1 MNKKFYITTAI
12 TYASRKPHVG
22 NTYEIIFSD
31 AIARF
36 KRMQGYDVH
45 FCTGTDEHG
54 QKIEELAKKEG
65 IEPKKYVDMISSQIK
80 EIWDKMN
87 ASYDT
92 FIRTTDKHHIDVVQ
106 KIFKKLYD
114 NGDIYLSKYEGW
126 YCIPCESF
134 WTDTQLVDGKCPDC
148 HRKVN
153 KTKEDAY
160 FFRMSKYQ
168 GKLMKYIRDNID
180 FIMPKSRENE
190 IINNFLKPGLQD
202 LCISRKSFKWG
213 IPVSFDPDHV
223 VYVWL
228 DALVNYITA
237 IGYDPDRSSDKFQN
251 LWPADLHVIG
261 KDILRFHTV
270 YWPIILMA
278 LDLPLPKQIFGHP
291 WLLAGTSKMSKSVGN
306 VMYADDLSELF
317 SVDAIRFY
325 LLSSMPY
332 SHDGSITY
340 DTIISTWNSELA
352 NTLGNLVKRTCDMI
366 CKYFDGVIPEV
377 DVETELDDELK
388 SFCVSSFKKYEK
400 LMNEYKVSDAIF
412 AVMSLARRANKYIDE
427 TTPWILIKDTK
438 DHGRLKT
445 VLYNLMESIR
455 FISVMLKPIM
465 PQAAE
470 DILKQIC
477 SDYNSFD
484 SLKQFGKLKSGVKI
498 EKPQILFNRIDE
510 AKKLKEIEQF
520 NHDNNAELE
529 SLPENLITIND
540 FSKVS
545 LKVFE
550 VLECEK
556 LKKSKKLLKL
566 YLDGGNKQI
575 QVVSGIAN
583 WYEPEAL
590 IGKKVIV
597 VANLKPAKI
606 CGEESQGMILAADAS
621 EDDVRVI
628 FVDSSVP
635 NGSEIH

>member
-36 KRMQGYDVH
+36 KRMQGYCVH

-65 IEPKKYVDMISSQIK
+65 IAPQKYVDMISSQIK
-80 EIWDKMN
+80 GIWDKMN
-87 ASYDT
+87 ISYDT
-92 FIRTTDKHHIDVVQ
+92 FIRTTDKYHVDVVQ
-106 KIFKKLYD
+106 KIVKKLYD
-114 NGDIYLSKYEGW
+114 KGDIYLSKYEGW
-126 YCIPCESF
+126 YCVPCESF
-134 WTDTQLVDGKCPDC
+134 WTDSQLVDGKCPDC

-153 KTKEDAY
+153 RTKEDSY
-160 FFRMSKYQ
+160 FFKMSKYQ
-168 GKLMKYIRDNID
+168 SKLIQHIKNNAG
-180 FIMPKSRENE
+180 FIMPKSREKE
-190 IINNFLKPGLQD
+190 IINNFLKQGLQD
-202 LCISRKSFKWG
+202 LCISRNSFKWG

-237 IGYDPDRSSDKFQN
+237 IGYDPNKPSDKFKN
-251 LWPADLHVIG
+251 VWPADLHVIG
-261 KDILRFHTV
+261 KDILRFHTI

-291 WLLAGTSKMSKSVGN
+291 WLLAGESKMSKSIGN

-325 LLSSMPY
+325 LLNSMPY

-366 CKYFDGVIPEV
+366 CKYFNSVIPAV

-388 SFCVSSFKKYEK
+388 AFAISSFEKYEK
-400 LMNEYKVSDAIF
+400 LMDEYKVSDAIF
-412 AVMSLARRANKYIDE
+412 VVMSLARRSNKYIDE
-427 TTPWILIKDTK
+427 TTPWLLIKNEQ
-438 DHGRLKT
+438 DHGKLQT
-445 VLYNLMESIR
+445 VLYNLMECIR
-455 FISVMLKPIM
+455 FIGVMLKPIM
-465 PQAAE
+465 PKIAE
-470 DILKQIC
+470 DILNQIC
-477 SDYNSFD
+477 SDDNSFD
-484 SLKQFGKLKSGVKI
+484 SLKQFGILKSGIKI

-510 AKKLKEIEQF
+510 DKKLKEIEQLNKEF
-520 NHDNNAELE
+520 KTGSE
-529 SLPENLITIND
+529 SLPENIITIKD

-550 VLECEK
+550 VVECAK
-556 LKKSKKLLKL
+556 IKKSKKLLKL
-566 YLDGGNKQI
+566 CLDGGNEKR
-575 QVVSGIAN
+575 QVVSGISE
-583 WYEPEAL
+583 WYEPDDL
-590 IGKKVIV
+590 VGRKVIV
-597 VANLKPAKI
+597 VVNLKPAKL

-628 FVDSSVP
+628 FVDSSIP
-635 NGSEIH
+635 NGSDIH

>member
-65 IEPKKYVDMISSQIK
+65 IEPQKYVDMVSSQIK
-80 EIWDKMN
+80 DIWDKMN
-87 ASYDT
+87 TSYDT
-92 FIRTTDKHHIDVVQ
+92 FIRTTGKHHVDVVQ
-106 KIFKKLYD
+106 KIVKKLYD
-114 NGDIYLSKYEGW
+114 KGDIYLSKYEGW

-168 GKLMKYIRDNID
+168 GKLIEHIRNNID

-202 LCISRKSFKWG
+202 LCISRNSFKWG

-237 IGYDPDRSSDKFQN
+237 IGYDPDQPSDKFQDI
-251 LWPADLHVIG
+251 WPADLHVIG

-366 CKYFDGVIPEV
+366 CKYFNGVIPEV
-377 DVETELDDELK
+377 GVETELDDELK

-484 SLKQFGKLKSGVKI
+484 SLKQFGKLKSGVKT

-520 NHDNNAELE
+520 NHNNNAELE

-550 VLECEK
+550 VIKCEK

-583 WYEPEAL
+583 WYEPEEL